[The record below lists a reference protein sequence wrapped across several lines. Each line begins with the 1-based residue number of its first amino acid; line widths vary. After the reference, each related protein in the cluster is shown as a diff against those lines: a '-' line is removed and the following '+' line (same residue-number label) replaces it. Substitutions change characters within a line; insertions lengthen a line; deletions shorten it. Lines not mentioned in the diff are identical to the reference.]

1 MAGVDPAGLRG
12 GHDHRG
18 DHRDVL
24 PGTVRVAGYLNALL
38 SVPAALASAGLLLAV
53 GALAVRGISESARTA
68 AALTVLEVAGLG
80 LVIWFGR
87 RAFAEVDMGE
97 LVRIDPAVGIGGVL
111 AGAFLAFYAYIG
123 FEDMVNVAEE
133 ARNPRRTMPVAILLA
148 LVISTVLYLLVV
160 VVSTTVVAPAEL
172 AGSDAPQSLVVE
184 RSGTPGNAAL
194 LAGIGMLA
202 AVNGVIVQLIMG

>member
-87 RAFAEVDMGE
+87 RAFAEV
-97 LVRIDPAVGIGGVL
+97 
-111 AGAFLAFYAYIG
+111 
-123 FEDMVNVAEE
+123 AEE
-133 ARNPRRTMPVAILLA
+133 ARNPSRTMPVAILLA